1 MISYG
6 LISSFFPTT
15 FLPLGDEA
23 LETKKGKFPSGDD
36 AVFPKRDISQLGDE
50 ALETKNANFLRAMR
64 LFFSQEAF
72 RHRAMRLWETKYANF
87 SQANSLFFVS
97 NLFGWANKPKLR
109 SKDACRFGEMSVG
122 CPLVLFRLR
131 EKGKHTVTTCLHREG
146 IKVERTKTIA
156 G

>member
-1 MISYG
+1 M
-6 LISSFFPTT
+6 
-15 FLPLGDEA
+15 PLGDEA

-36 AVFPKRDISQLGDE
+36 AVFPKRGISQPGDEAVFPKRDISQLGDE

-72 RHRAMRLWETKYANF
+72 RHRAMRLWGTKYADF

>member
-1 MISYG
+1 M
-6 LISSFFPTT
+6 
-15 FLPLGDEA
+15 PLGDEA

-36 AVFPKRDISQLGDE
+36 AVFPKRGISQPGDEAVFPKRDISQLGDE

-64 LFFSQEAF
+64 LFFSQKAF
-72 RHRAMRLWETKYANF
+72 RHRAIRLWGTKNADF